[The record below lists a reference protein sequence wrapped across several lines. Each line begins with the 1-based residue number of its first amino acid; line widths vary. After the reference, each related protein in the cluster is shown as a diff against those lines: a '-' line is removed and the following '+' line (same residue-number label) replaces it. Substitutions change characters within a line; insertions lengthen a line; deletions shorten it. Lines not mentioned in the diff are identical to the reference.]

1 MFEIRFHGHKNILA
15 MHSTTIEITKD
26 TELTTRGDCIVGVG
40 ATHGCRDLPQDIKD
54 RLNDPDKMVQFTLE
68 VEDIKFKIMARGSE
82 QLELSHESDVV
93 IRTSN
98 FICPR
103 TIAIGADGA
112 ANKIPRD
119 MIKKLRNPQT
129 CGTLY
134 IDI

>member
-1 MFEIRFHGHKNILA
+1 MFKVGFHGHKNILA

-40 ATHGCRDLPQDIKD
+40 ATHGCRDLPQHIKD
-54 RLNDPDKMVQFTLE
+54 RLNDPDKTIRFTLE
-68 VEDIKFKIMARGSE
+68 VEDIEFKIIARGSE
-82 QLELSHESDVV
+82 QLGLSHESDIV

-98 FICPR
+98 FTCPR

-112 ANKIPRD
+112 ADKIPRN
-119 MIKKLRNPQT
+119 MIKKLRDPQM
-129 CGTLY
+129 CGTLR